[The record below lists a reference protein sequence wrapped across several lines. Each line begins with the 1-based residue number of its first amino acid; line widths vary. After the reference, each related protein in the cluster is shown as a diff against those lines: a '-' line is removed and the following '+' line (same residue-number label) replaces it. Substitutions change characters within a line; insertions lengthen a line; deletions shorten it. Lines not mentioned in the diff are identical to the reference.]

1 MAAWGTMLFSDA
13 DASCGTVHHRAGE
26 GIPRGG
32 ALPRVVAL
40 PAGGYH
46 HHTMATENDTRQAAP
61 EAAREPGSET
71 AREPEVVAGLRP
83 EPEPGEPA
91 GRSRRPASRGVRRFA
106 DILLIAGGLLLAYP
120 FWSAGYA
127 QVQQVRLDSAYKE
140 ESAAFVAEA
149 ARTVAARSTADARTK
164 ALPKA
169 EIVRRLA
176 VLYGRKLE
184 PGDPVGHLRIPK
196 LGLDRLVQHGAGGL
210 ASLDPASDRA
220 LLRKGPVHY
229 GITPL
234 PGAGEPFAVS
244 GHRTTYGAPFHKLDE
259 LEKGDAI
266 YVQTPYAKFRY
277 VVAKTSVVRPDETGV
292 LFDRGYGLVLT
303 TCTPPYSASHRLIVW
318 AKLKSA
324 TPSARLGAQF
334 LDR

>member
-1 MAAWGTMLFSDA
+1 MDAEDETSPAPAEAARGPEA
-13 DASCGTVHHRAGE
+13 GAASE
-26 GIPRGG
+26 
-32 ALPRVVAL
+32 
-40 PAGGYH
+40 
-46 HHTMATENDTRQAAP
+46 P
-61 EAAREPGSET
+61 EAA
-71 AREPEVVAGLRP
+71 AGLR
-83 EPEPGEPA
+83 PEPGEPA
-91 GRSRRPASRGVRRFA
+91 GTKRRQAGRGVRRLA
-106 DILLIAGGLLLAYP
+106 DVLLIAGGLLLAYP

-127 QVQQVRLDSAYKE
+127 QVQQARLDSAYKE
-140 ESAAFVAEA
+140 ESAAFVDEA
-149 ARTVAARSTADARTK
+149 ARTVAARSTADVRTK

-169 EIVRRLA
+169 EVVRRLA
-176 VLYGRKLE
+176 ALYGRQLK

-196 LGLDRLVQHGAGGL
+196 LGLDRLVQHGAGGR

-259 LEKGDAI
+259 LEQGDTI

-277 VVAKTSVVRPDETGV
+277 LVAKTSVVRPDETGV

-318 AKLKSA
+318 AKLKSV
-324 TPSARLGAQF
+324 TPSAKLGAQF
-334 LDR
+334 RDR